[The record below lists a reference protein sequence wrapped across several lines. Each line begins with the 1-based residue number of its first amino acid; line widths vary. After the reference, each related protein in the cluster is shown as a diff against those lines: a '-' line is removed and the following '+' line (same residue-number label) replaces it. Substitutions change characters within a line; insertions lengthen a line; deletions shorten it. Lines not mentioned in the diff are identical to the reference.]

1 MPMKGYHEGMS
12 SLGLM
17 GQFRTLTA
25 VLFYVW
31 YVKNKKKKKLHTH

>member
-31 YVKNKKKKKLHTH
+31 YVKNKIKKKLHTH